1 MKILILADRGYAKA
15 SDGSM
20 TWAASA
26 QYWQRDIPLAKE
38 VESRLQEALAC
49 PACRA
54 GVRRDG
60 VQVTWTPCRH
70 HQPMLAGNLRLHYE
84 GGWRVFFL
92 PPVEQVATRR
102 LLAREREVLDGL
114 LRNREVVGII
124 SNPRGLQAELEEL
137 RDKVARRN
145 RQIADLRQRLK
156 ATGEA

>member
-1 MKILILADRGYAKA
+1 LKILILADRGYAKA

-84 GGWRVFFL
+84 GGWRVWFL
-92 PPVEQVATRR
+92 PPVEQAVARRR
-102 LLAREREVLDGL
+102 LGDLEVLDDL

-156 ATGEA
+156 ATGAA